1 MHTHPAFATAVASV
15 ILSRNGARELTL
27 KCFFPLA
34 PRGRAMGAL
43 RNLDGEG
50 SLRSTLQLPSSPV
63 AWPREDLPGAS
74 WPRITKAQP
83 WLVRLRRARRHE
95 HLGSL
100 QIGVSILMQQLDTP
114 NESGIFST

>member
-43 RNLDGEG
+43 RNLAGEG
-50 SLRSTLQLPSSPV
+50 SLRSTLQLPSLPV

-83 WLVRLRRARRHE
+83 WLVRLRRAPAFQ
-95 HLGSL
+95 GSL
-100 QIGVSILMQQLDTP
+100 GIGSLNPDAATRRSQRIRKYCIR
-114 NESGIFST
+114 N